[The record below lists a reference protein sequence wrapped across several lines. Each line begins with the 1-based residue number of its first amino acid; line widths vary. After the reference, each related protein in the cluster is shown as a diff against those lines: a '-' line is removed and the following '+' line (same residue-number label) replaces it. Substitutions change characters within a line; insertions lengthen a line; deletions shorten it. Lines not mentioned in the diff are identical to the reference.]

1 MPQEGGLTMSDKNEL
16 QPNEEELDIIAGARI
31 PTKKELQAMR
41 EKFKDDKDIIEAL
54 EDTETID

>member
-1 MPQEGGLTMSDKNEL
+1 MSDKNEL

-31 PTKKELQAMR
+31 PTKNELQAMR

-54 EDTETID
+54 EDTDTID